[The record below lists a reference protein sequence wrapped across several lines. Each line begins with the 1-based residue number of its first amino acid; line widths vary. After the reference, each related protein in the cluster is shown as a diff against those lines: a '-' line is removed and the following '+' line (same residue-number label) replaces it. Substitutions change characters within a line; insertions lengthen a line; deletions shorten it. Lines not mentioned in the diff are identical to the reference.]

1 MDETSKASVT
11 KELAKVQ
18 SFFNAQV
25 EGESETWEQKKLK
38 MIIKCVFFCLDF
50 DPNWLWRRVCY

>member
-18 SFFNAQV
+18 SFFYAQV
-25 EGESETWEQKKLK
+25 GGESETWDKKKLK
-38 MIIKCVFFCLDF
+38 MIIKCLFLS
-50 DPNWLWRRVCY
+50 